1 MQNLI
6 QSKPSRI
13 LLAIAAVMLFIKE
26 VRERVVAAWNMVPV
40 GIRHSFIGSFCAI
53 ALVSMVLYFSL
64 VEFMTLL
71 MFKVLTILIL
81 PSAPTD

>member
-1 MQNLI
+1 MQKLI
-6 QSKPSRI
+6 TTKPSRI
-13 LLAIAAVMLFIKE
+13 ALAFLAIVMFIKE
-26 VRERVVAAWNMVPV
+26 VRQRVVDTWNMVPI

-71 MFKVLTILIL
+71 MFKVLTILLFPPAI
-81 PSAPTD
+81 AE

>member
-1 MQNLI
+1 MQELI
-6 QSKPSRI
+6 TTKPSRI
-13 LLAIAAVMLFIKE
+13 AQAYATVVAFIKE
-26 VRERVVAAWNMVPV
+26 VRQRLVDTWNMVPV

-53 ALVSMVLYFSL
+53 ALVSMVLYFSI

-81 PSAPTD
+81 PSAPVE